1 MTYPASQEFEAGD
14 FAAAERAYCAI
25 LDNFPRDTVA
35 KFMLK
40 ECEEWRAPDLPIP
53 PCKRAWD
60 NQHAKTLQFET
71 RVERFNA
78 CLASKPVESAHRNRT
93 YLTR

>member
-1 MTYPASQEFEAGD
+1 MSSLDLYFSN
-14 FAAAERAYCAI
+14 ERWSANGIFPTSI
-25 LDNFPRDTVA
+25 LDNFPGDTVA

-53 PCKRAWD
+53 PWKRAWD

-71 RVERFNA
+71 RAERFNA
-78 CLASKPVESAHRNRT
+78 CVASPG
-93 YLTR
+93 